1 MVLQQI
7 KALGHLGS
15 SKVPPGGFRGLLLF
29 FVDLAVNIFVM
40 ILIILGFII
49 FIAINVVAKN
59 NPVAAKFTGA
69 GRILGLVF
77 VLLGISSACVKQIDA
92 GEIGVKILFGSIQN
106 DIMGS
111 GLHFINPLLDVKK
124 LDVKTQNY
132 TMSGVNDEGNKAG
145 DDAIKVLTSDGL
157 EVTIDLTVL
166 YRVVGADAPRLL
178 RETGDDYRDKIVRP
192 ITRTKIRDNAVY
204 YQAVDLFGSKRDE
217 FQQRIYKTIEDDF
230 KKRGLMLEQLL
241 VRNITLPNSV
251 KASIESKINAEQD
264 AKKMEFVLQKEKQ
277 EAERKRVEAQG
288 IADYQKIINTGLTDQ
303 QLQYEQIKAMKEL
316 ALSSNAKVI
325 VMGKGNTPLI
335 IDGKQ

>member
-1 MVLQQI
+1 MV
-7 KALGHLGS
+7 
-15 SKVPPGGFRGLLLF
+15 
-29 FVDLAVNIFVM
+29 
-40 ILIILGFII
+40 LIILGIILFI
-49 FIAINVVAKN
+49 VATVIVKN
-59 NPVAAKFTGA
+59 NSALSKFERGGKTVS
-69 GRILGLVF
+69 I
-77 VLLGISSACVKQIDA
+77 VLIALGIMNSCVKQIDA
-92 GEIGVKILFGSIQN
+92 GEIGVKILFGSIQKEV
-106 DIMGS
+106 MLS

-132 TMSGVNDEGNKAG
+132 TMSGVHDEGDKAG

-166 YRVVGADAPRLL
+166 FRVVSIDAPRLL
-178 RETGDDYRDKIVRP
+178 GETGADYRDKIVRP

-288 IADYQKIINTGLTDQ
+288 IADYQKIINTGLTSQ
-303 QLQYEQIKAMKEL
+303 QLQYEQIKAMQ
-316 ALSSNAKVI
+316 ALSLSPNAKVI

-335 IDGKQ
+335 IDGK

>member
-1 MVLQQI
+1 MFLIVLGI
-7 KALGHLGS
+7 I
-15 SKVPPGGFRGLLLF
+15 VF
-29 FVDLAVNIFVM
+29 F
-40 ILIILGFII
+40 
-49 FIAINVVAKN
+49 AITVIAKN
-59 NPVAAKFTGA
+59 NPVASKFAGA
-69 GRILGLVF
+69 GRIIALLF
-77 VLLGISSACVKQIDA
+77 ILLGISSACVKQIDA
-92 GEIGVKILFGSIQN
+92 GEIGVKKLFGSIQN
-106 DIMGS
+106 DVMSS
-111 GLHFINPLLDVKK
+111 GLHFINPLLDVTK

-132 TMSGVNDEGNKAG
+132 TMSGVNDEGNKSG
-145 DDAIKVLTSDGL
+145 DDAIRVLTSDGL

-166 YRVVGADAPRLL
+166 YRVVAADAPRLL

-217 FQQRIYKTIEDDF
+217 FQQRIYKSIEDDF

-264 AKKMEFVLQKEKQ
+264 AKKMEFVLLKEKQ

-316 ALSSNAKVI
+316 ALSANAKVI
-325 VMGKGNTPLI
+325 VMSKGNTPLI

>member
-1 MVLQQI
+1 M
-7 KALGHLGS
+7 
-15 SKVPPGGFRGLLLF
+15 F
-29 FVDLAVNIFVM
+29 
-40 ILIILGFII
+40 LIIIGII
-49 FIAINVVAKN
+49 VLIIVATVIVKN
-59 NPVAAKFTGA
+59 PALAKFKGP

-77 VLLGISSACVKQIDA
+77 IALGILTAGIVQVNP
-92 GEIGVKILFGSIQN
+92 GEIGIKVLFGSIQN
-106 DIMGS
+106 EVLGS
-111 GLHFINPLLDVKK
+111 GLHLVNPLLQIKK

-132 TMSGVNDEGNKAG
+132 TMSGINDEGQKAG
-145 DDAIKVLTSDGL
+145 DDAIRVLTSDGL

-166 YRVVGADAPRLL
+166 YRIVSADAPKLL

-204 YQAVDLFGSKRDE
+204 YQAVDLFGNKRDE
-217 FQQRIYKTIEDDF
+217 FQQRIYKSIEDDF
-230 KKRGLMLEQLL
+230 KARGLMLEQLL
-241 VRNITLPNSV
+241 VRNIALPTSV

-288 IADYQKIINTGLTDQ
+288 IADYQRIINTGLTEQ

-316 ALSSNAKVI
+316 ALSANAKVI
-325 VMGKGNTPLI
+325 VMGKSNTPFI

>member
-1 MVLQQI
+1 MGAGKSIYHRFDSFNELAVLNPI
-7 KALGHLGS
+7 TMFLIVLGIILLI
-15 SKVPPGGFRGLLLF
+15 VTPLLLRQNPALEKF
-29 FVDLAVNIFVM
+29 KPVSRLVGV
-40 ILIILGFII
+40 GFII
-49 FIAINVVAKN
+49 IGIVV
-59 NPVAAKFTGA
+59 
-69 GRILGLVF
+69 
-77 VLLGISSACVKQIDA
+77 SSVKQINA
-92 GEIGVKILFGSIQN
+92 GEVGVKVLFGSIQP
-106 DIMGS
+106 DVLGS
-111 GLHFINPLLDVKK
+111 GLHFVNPLLDIRKI
-124 LDVKTQNY
+124 DVKTQNY
-132 TMSGVNDEGNKAG
+132 TMSGVNDEGEKAG

-166 YRVVGADAPRLL
+166 YKVVSGDAPRLL

-204 YQAVDLFGSKRDE
+204 YQAVDLFGNKRDE
-217 FQQRIYKTIEDDF
+217 FQQRIYRSIEDDF

-264 AKKMEFVLQKEKQ
+264 AKKMEFVLLKEKQ

-288 IADYQKIINTGLTDQ
+288 IADYQRIINTGLTDQ

-316 ALSSNAKVI
+316 ALSPNAKVI

>member
-1 MVLQQI
+1 MCKTIAPTINSSTELTSLNSTTMFLIVL
-7 KALGHLGS
+7 G
-15 SKVPPGGFRGLLLF
+15 
-29 FVDLAVNIFVM
+29 
-40 ILIILGFII
+40 IIV
-49 FIAINVVAKN
+49 FIASGIFLKN
-59 NPVAAKFTGA
+59 NPALEKFKPV

-77 VLLGISSACVKQIDA
+77 IVLGVTTACVKQIDA
-92 GEIGVKILFGSIQN
+92 GQVGVKVLFGSVQN
-106 DIMGS
+106 DVLGS
-111 GLHFINPLLDVKK
+111 GLHFVNPLLDIKK

-132 TMSGVNDEGNKAG
+132 TMSGVNDEGHKSG

-166 YRVVGADAPRLL
+166 YRITSADAPRLL
-178 RETGDDYRDKIVRP
+178 RETGDDYEDKIVRP

-204 YQAVDLFGSKRDE
+204 YQAVDLFGNKRDE
-217 FQQRIYKTIEDDF
+217 FQQRIYKSIEDDF

-264 AKKMEFVLQKEKQ
+264 AKKMEFVLLKEKQ

-288 IADYQKIINTGLTDQ
+288 IADYQRIINTGLTDQ

-316 ALSSNAKVI
+316 ALSQNAKVI
-325 VMGKGNTPLI
+325 VMGKGNTPII

>member
-1 MVLQQI
+1 MV
-7 KALGHLGS
+7 
-15 SKVPPGGFRGLLLF
+15 
-29 FVDLAVNIFVM
+29 
-40 ILIILGFII
+40 LIILGIILFI
-49 FIAINVVAKN
+49 VATVIVKN
-59 NPVAAKFTGA
+59 NSALSKFERGGKT
-69 GRILGLVF
+69 ISI
-77 VLLGISSACVKQIDA
+77 VLIALGIMNSCVKQIDA
-92 GEIGVKILFGSIQN
+92 GEIGVKILFGSIQKEV
-106 DIMGS
+106 MLS

-132 TMSGVNDEGNKAG
+132 TMSGVHDEGDKAG

-166 YRVVGADAPRLL
+166 FRVVSIDAPRLL
-178 RETGDDYRDKIVRP
+178 GETGADYRDKIVRP

-288 IADYQKIINTGLTDQ
+288 IADYQKIINTGLTNQ
-303 QLQYEQIKAMKEL
+303 QLQYEQIKAMQAL
-316 ALSSNAKVI
+316 ALSPNAKVI

-335 IDGKQ
+335 IDGK